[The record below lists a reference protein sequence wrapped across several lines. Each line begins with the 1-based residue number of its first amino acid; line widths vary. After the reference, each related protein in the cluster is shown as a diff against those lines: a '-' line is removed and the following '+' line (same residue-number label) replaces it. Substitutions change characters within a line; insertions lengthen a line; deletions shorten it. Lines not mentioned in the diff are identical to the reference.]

1 MTDVH
6 MPTLRQA
13 GPDDWSDIR
22 ELLVESG
29 LPVEDLDPDNLARFL
44 VAEDGDELVG
54 LIGLQVL
61 GRTGLLRSLV
71 VATQARKAG
80 LGGKLVGA
88 LESAAQTAGI
98 TELWLLTID
107 ADGFFARQGFD
118 IVDRD
123 TAPEQIRQT
132 QEFSTLCPGSAY
144 LMTKRL
150 AE

>member
-88 LESAAQTAGI
+88 LESAAQAAGI

-118 IVDRD
+118 IVDRH
-123 TAPEQIRQT
+123 TAPEKIRQT